1 MAVDLNTLDEHA
13 QALWARVLTTA
24 QAAGESVSEAR
35 AIAERGLANAG
46 LIPGTKAKSFA
57 ERTKDGLRLSM
68 PIVAV
73 TKGGTTGKRR
83 VFGFGSVAV
92 DADGVL
98 VIDHQDD
105 IIEPSELEEGVYDFA
120 KHARKADIQHDRKP
134 IGDLIESAYLDP
146 RKRVAMDGDGSGRVG
161 WWAGFEVPDDVAAR
175 VERGELNEFS
185 IDVLAHRV
193 TGLDGSSLS
202 AKSKA
207 RERVAKGEVGRL
219 RNLQIRL
226 LSLVDA
232 GAGKGVAIE
241 LVKARESEPMK
252 IEDLKAALAALSPE
266 ERSSL
271 LTAEAPKVDGAET
284 PAAKALAEQLK
295 SRDEQLKSRD
305 EITKRLEQ
313 EVETLKARESERE
326 EISKAREG
334 GCEGL
339 VGLTIEEHAKAR
351 VIIRKA
357 DAELAKKFEQA
368 EKAWAES
375 IKKGSITKSV
385 GSNGSANATGSF
397 EELYEAEKK
406 ANPKEPAA
414 EIAKRLARDN
424 PELYAAHRARS

>member
-1 MAVDLNTLDEHA
+1 MAVDLNALDEHA

-35 AIAERGLANAG
+35 AIAERGLTNAG
-46 LIPGTKAKSFA
+46 LIPGAKAKSFA

-73 TKGGTTGKRR
+73 TKGGTSGKRR

-120 KHARKADIQHDRKP
+120 KNARKADIQHDRKP

-161 WWAGFEVPDDVAAR
+161 WWAGFEVSDDVAAR

-232 GAGKGVAIE
+232 GAGKGVSIE

-271 LTAEAPKVDGAET
+271 LTTETPKVDGAET

-295 SRDEQLKSRD
+295 SRDEIQ
-305 EITKRLEQ
+305 KRLEQ

-334 GCEGL
+334 GCDGL

-357 DAELAKKFEQA
+357 DAELAKRFEQA

-385 GSNGSANATGSF
+385 GSNGSANAAGSF